1 VTKPSSQIAKTTRL
15 YRKLHRWIAIP
26 LLCFF
31 FLVGATGFLLGL
43 KKQTGLLPPTQKGA
57 STDSKQW
64 IQVDSLMV
72 IASIYAQNELKKSGN
87 IDRIDIR
94 PGKGIAK
101 IVYAD
106 HFTELQLDCTTGS
119 VLSVKQRTSDIIEK
133 IHDASILDFLIKTEN
148 EQFKLVYT
156 FTLSIGLMLLSLS
169 GFFLWFNPIRI
180 KRGHK

>member
-1 VTKPSSQIAKTTRL
+1 VSITSSRIAKTTRF
-15 YRKLHRWIAIP
+15 YRKLHKWVAIP
-26 LLCFF
+26 LLVFF
-31 FLVGATGFLLGL
+31 FLIGATGFLLGL
-43 KKQTGLLPPTQKGA
+43 KKHTGLLPPTLKGISA
-57 STDSKQW
+57 DSKQW
-64 IQVDSLMV
+64 LPVDSLV
-72 IASIYAQNELKKSGN
+72 IIAGNYAQSTLKKSGS

-119 VLSVKQRTSDIIEK
+119 VLSVKTRTSDIIEK
-133 IHDASILDFLIKTEN
+133 IHDASILDFLIKTKN

-156 FTLSIGLMLLSLS
+156 FTLSVGLMLLSLS

-180 KRGHK
+180 KKGNK